1 MFFSLHSMTCS
12 ISSLGGDYVR
22 RGFCPTENRRGF
34 CPGGLLSGGLLSGG
48 DFVQGGFCPGL
59 FALCGSLRVSI
70 NRHEGRLI
78 RVSIAV
84 RVVVRKCPK
93 TVFIQSQCSVMK
105 YCRAYSQYYCPAFYN
120 YALSAQF
127 RTYELDPFS
136 W

>member
-12 ISSLGGDYVR
+12 ISSLGEDYVR

-34 CPGGLLSGGLLSGG
+34 CPGGLLSGGA
-48 DFVQGGFCPGL
+48 FVQGGFCPGL

-70 NRHEGRLI
+70 NCHEGRLI

-93 TVFIQSQCSVMK
+93 TVFIQSQCNIVGPTANIIAPHSTIM
-105 YCRAYSQYYCPAFYN
+105 P
-120 YALSAQF
+120 
-127 RTYELDPFS
+127 
-136 W
+136 